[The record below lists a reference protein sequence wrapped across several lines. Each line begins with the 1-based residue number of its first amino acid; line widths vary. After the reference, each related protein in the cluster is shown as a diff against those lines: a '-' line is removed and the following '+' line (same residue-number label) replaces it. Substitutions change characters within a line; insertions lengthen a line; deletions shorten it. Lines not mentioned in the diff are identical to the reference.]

1 VTERVLTDRGLGRAT
16 LARQL
21 LLQRAALPATEAIE
35 RLVGLQAQAPLA
47 PYVALWSRLADF
59 RAAELSELIES
70 RAAVR
75 GTFMRATVH
84 LMTARDA
91 LAVRPVVQSVLER
104 GFLAHFGKVSAGLDL
119 AAVAAR
125 AATLVAEQPLT
136 RGRLGE
142 ALAEHWPDA
151 DPSTLGYAASYL
163 VPLVQVPPR
172 GLWGRTGVAKLTTI
186 ESWLDSPLA
195 MDTTPDELV
204 LRYLAAFGPASVR
217 DLAVWSGLAGI
228 REVVDRLRP
237 RLRVFRSQSGTELFD
252 VPDGILPG
260 ADVPAPPRFLPEYD
274 NLLLSHA
281 DRARIIPAGRRVPL
295 PPGNGAVVGTLLVDG
310 VWSATWRTERAG
322 DAATLVV
329 EPFVHLRRR
338 QADEVTAEG
347 LRLLAFLAPNGAAG
361 RADVRI
367 ARPA

>member
-1 VTERVLTDRGLGRAT
+1 VTERVLTDRELGRAT

-21 LLQRAALPATEAIE
+21 LLERAALPAAEAIE

-47 PYVALWSRLADF
+47 PYVGLWSRLADF
-59 RAAELSELIES
+59 RAAELADLIES

-75 GTFMRATVH
+75 GSFMRATVH

-91 LAVRPVVQSVLER
+91 LGVRPVVQSVLER
-104 GFLAHFGKVSAGLDL
+104 GFLAHFGKAVAGLDL

-125 AATLVAEQPLT
+125 AATLAAEQPRT

-172 GLWGRTGVAKLTTI
+172 GLWGRTGPPTLTTI
-186 ESWLDSPLA
+186 ESWLDGPLGT
-195 MDTTPDELV
+195 DGTPDELV

-217 DLAVWSGLAGI
+217 DVAVWSGLAGI
-228 REVVDRLRP
+228 REAVDRLRP
-237 RLRVFRSQSGTELFD
+237 RLRVFRSRSGIELVD
-252 VPDGILPG
+252 VPDGVLPG

-274 NLLLSHA
+274 NVLLSHA
-281 DRARIIPAGRRVPL
+281 DRARVIPDGRRVPL

-310 VWSATWRTERAG
+310 SWSATWRTERA
-322 DAATLVV
+322 DAAATLVV
-329 EPFVHLRRR
+329 EPFERLGTR

-347 LRLLAFLAPNGAAG
+347 LRLLAFTCPDAEAE
-361 RADVRI
+361 VRLM
-367 ARPA
+367 PPP